1 MEFKILEENKEKIK
15 FEIGGE
21 GHTFANPLSKELWKD
36 GNVKT
41 SGYHIKHSLVSNP
54 IFVVETSGKEKPKVS
69 LKKAA
74 TRLEKQMSD
83 FLTKFKS
90 LK

>member
-1 MEFKILEENKEKIK
+1 MELNIIEEDKGRIK
-15 FEIGGE
+15 FEITGE
-21 GHTFANPLSKELWKD
+21 GHTFSNPLSKELWND
-36 GNVKT
+36 SHIKT

-54 IFVVETSGKEKPKVS
+54 IFVVETDGNEKPKAS

-74 TRLEKQMSD
+74 SRLDKQMSE
-83 FLTKFKS
+83 LLSKFKS

>member
-1 MEFKILEENKEKIK
+1 MELKIIEETKEKIK
-15 FEIGGE
+15 FELSGE
-21 GHTFANPLSKELWKD
+21 GHTFSNPLSKELWKD
-36 GNVKT
+36 SHVKT

-54 IFVVETSGKEKPKVS
+54 IFVVETDGEKPKAS

-74 TRLEKQMSD
+74 GRLEKTMGE
-83 FLTKFKS
+83 FLTKFKQ

>member
-1 MEFKILEENKEKIK
+1 MELEIIEDKKDKMK
-15 FEIGGE
+15 FEIKGE

-36 GNVKT
+36 SHVKT
-41 SGYHIKHSLVSNP
+41 SGYSIKHSLISNP
-54 IFVVETSGKEKPKVS
+54 IFVVETDGSEKVKDA

-74 TRLEKQMSD
+74 NRLEKQMTEIS
-83 FLTKFKS
+83 TKIKS

>member
-1 MEFKILEENKEKIK
+1 MELKIIDETKDKMK
-15 FEIGGE
+15 FEILGE
-21 GHTFANPLSKELWKD
+21 GHTFSNPLSKELWKD
-36 GNVKT
+36 NHVKT

-54 IFVVETSGKEKPKVS
+54 IFVIETDGEKPKVS

-74 TRLEKQMSD
+74 TRLEKQMSE
-83 FLTKFKS
+83 FLSKFKS